1 MTYDV
6 TFVELSEQHT
16 AVRRGH
22 VSHLGIAEFL
32 GGAFGAVGAALAAA
46 GAVPAGPP
54 FAKYAVAPDG
64 GWIIEA
70 GFPVVDPV
78 LGDGDV
84 EPGLLP
90 GGTVAQTVHTGDYAG
105 LRAAYEA
112 LEAFAAAG
120 GMAVGA
126 DAWESYL
133 DDPMTSAEPRTL
145 VIMSVVS

>member
-22 VSHLGIAEFL
+22 VSHLGIADFL
-32 GGAFGAVGAALAAA
+32 GGAFAAVGAALGAA
-46 GAVPAGPP
+46 GVAPAGPP

-70 GFPVVDPV
+70 GFPV
-78 LGDGDV
+78 LEAIEGDGDLV
-84 EPGLLP
+84 PGLLP
-90 GGTVAQTVHTGDYAG
+90 GGTVAQTVHTGPYQE

-112 LEAFAAAG
+112 IEAFVAAG
-120 GMAVGA
+120 GMTVDE

-133 DDPMTSAEPRTL
+133 DDPMTSPSPSTL
-145 VIMSVVS
+145 VVMSVA